1 MKSSLTEK
9 VWITTQVQAAPTVRT
24 AAKGLLNLL
33 NPWTYRPR
41 PQPSRLLI
49 RNFSGTIASGEM
61 LLVLGKPGSGCT
73 TFLKTL
79 ANMRGEYK
87 DTTGEITYGGR
98 SNKEMA
104 EKNSAEIAFCG
115 MSQSFGGVIINCF

>member
-1 MKSSLTEK
+1 MILQS
-9 VWITTQVQAAPTVRT
+9 QAAPTVQT
-24 AAKGLLNLL
+24 AAKRLLGIL
-33 NPWTYRPR
+33 NPFTYRPR
-41 PQPSRLLI
+41 PQPSRRLI
-49 RNFSGTIASGEM
+49 HNFSGTLGSGEM

-98 SNKEMA
+98 SGQGLAQKTT
-104 EKNSAEIAFCG
+104 AEIAFCG
-115 MSQSFGGVIINCF
+115 MSQSFSGASMTASNTAI

>member
-1 MKSSLTEK
+1 MENSLTK
-9 VWITTQVQAAPTVRT
+9 IVWITTQVQAAPTVRT

-33 NPWTYRPR
+33 NPLTYRSR
-41 PQPSRLLI
+41 PQSSRLLI
-49 RNFSGTIASGEM
+49 RNFSGTVASGEM

-87 DTTGEITYGGR
+87 DTMGEITYGGR

-104 EKNSAEIAFCG
+104 EKNSAEIVFCG
-115 MSQSFGGVIINCF
+115 VSQSFVIIDCF